1 MTYERTRMA
10 KDWKDW
16 RGFQMINL
24 TQNDWTFGDGLAAT
38 KIFKSAQTTPCE
50 LKLIQDS
57 PNTTWL
63 LFLNFVVDVSS
74 NKGAFWLCV
83 VKKKKQTKLSRRP
96 MRRKENTLSSQWEP
110 KVKTSKLPNAR
121 ENTGNQV
128 VTIFRFESDWLRDWC
143 EFLLDQSQRSKAKP
157 MQSQISFDT
166 YLRIALH
173 FSILNYFR
181 SFSYSP
187 Q

>member
-83 VKKKKQTKLSRRP
+83 VKNKTKVITTANEKKGKYPIEP
-96 MRRKENTLSSQWEP
+96 MRTQ
-110 KVKTSKLPNAR
+110 SKNEQTA
-121 ENTGNQV
+121 
-128 VTIFRFESDWLRDWC
+128 
-143 EFLLDQSQRSKAKP
+143 
-157 MQSQISFDT
+157 
-166 YLRIALH
+166 
-173 FSILNYFR
+173 
-181 SFSYSP
+181 
-187 Q
+187 

>member
-1 MTYERTRMA
+1 MTRERTRIA

-16 RGFQMINL
+16 RGFQM
-24 TQNDWTFGDGLAAT
+24 
-38 KIFKSAQTTPCE
+38 KIYKSAQTTHCE

-83 VKKKKQTKLSRRP
+83 VKNKTKVITTANEKKGKYPIEP
-96 MRRKENTLSSQWEP
+96 MRTQ
-110 KVKTSKLPNAR
+110 SK
-121 ENTGNQV
+121 
-128 VTIFRFESDWLRDWC
+128 FESDWLREWC

-157 MQSQISFDT
+157 MQSQMTFDT
-166 YLRIALH
+166 YLRISLN

-181 SFSYSP
+181 SFSYS
-187 Q
+187 QQ

>member
-1 MTYERTRMA
+1 
-10 KDWKDW
+10 
-16 RGFQMINL
+16 MINL

-83 VKKKKQTKLSRRP
+83 VKKKTNKVITTANEKKGKYPIESMRTQSKNEQT
-96 MRRKENTLSSQWEP
+96 
-110 KVKTSKLPNAR
+110 A
-121 ENTGNQV
+121 
-128 VTIFRFESDWLRDWC
+128 
-143 EFLLDQSQRSKAKP
+143 
-157 MQSQISFDT
+157 
-166 YLRIALH
+166 
-173 FSILNYFR
+173 
-181 SFSYSP
+181 
-187 Q
+187 

>member
-1 MTYERTRMA
+1 
-10 KDWKDW
+10 
-16 RGFQMINL
+16 MINL

-83 VKKKKQTKLSRRP
+83 VKKKNKQSYHDG
-96 MRRKENTLSSQWEP
+96 QWEERKIPYRANENP
-110 KVKTSKLPNAR
+110 K
-121 ENTGNQV
+121 
-128 VTIFRFESDWLRDWC
+128 
-143 EFLLDQSQRSKAKP
+143 
-157 MQSQISFDT
+157 
-166 YLRIALH
+166 
-173 FSILNYFR
+173 
-181 SFSYSP
+181 
-187 Q
+187 